1 MKEVSADVRVN
12 LGLMPDESVLNEGDV
27 IKLLNL
33 LPLGAM
39 EVEPLVVTF
48 KDTDTGLIVSE
59 RVFEGKVPNQ

>member
-1 MKEVSADVRVN
+1 MREVHADVRIK
-12 LGLMPDESVLNEGDV
+12 LGLMPDNSILEPEDV
-27 IKLLNL
+27 IKLIGVLSE
-33 LPLGAM
+33 GAM